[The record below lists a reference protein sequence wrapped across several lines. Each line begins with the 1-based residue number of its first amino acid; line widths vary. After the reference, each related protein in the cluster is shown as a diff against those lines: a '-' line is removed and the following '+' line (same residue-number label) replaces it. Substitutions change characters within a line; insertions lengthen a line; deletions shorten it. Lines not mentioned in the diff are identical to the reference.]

1 MKIDINKQK
10 NDRKI
15 YKCVETK
22 HCDSERP
29 MSQRRN
35 KGKSKIS
42 WNKQQTKYKHT
53 KTYEKQQKQFWE
65 QSNMLN

>member
-1 MKIDINKQK
+1 MPTNFSDHSGMKIDINKQK

-35 KGKSKIS
+35 KREIKNILKQTT
-42 WNKQQTKYKHT
+42 NK
-53 KTYEKQQKQFWE
+53 
-65 QSNMLN
+65 M

>member
-35 KGKSKIS
+35 KREIKNILKQTT
-42 WNKQQTKYKHT
+42 NK
-53 KTYEKQQKQFWE
+53 
-65 QSNMLN
+65 M